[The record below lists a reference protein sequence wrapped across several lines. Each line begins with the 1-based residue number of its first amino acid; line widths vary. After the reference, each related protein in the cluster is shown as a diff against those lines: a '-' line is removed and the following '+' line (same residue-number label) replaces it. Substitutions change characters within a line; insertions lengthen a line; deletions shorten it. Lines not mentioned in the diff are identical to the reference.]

1 MCQVI
6 GWLSEI
12 VSASNQDTAGI
23 LHCWESTELLKAW
36 DHTVQVEAATSASK
50 LFPNLVSTQVVAHVI
65 PPSEM
70 QDTPNT
76 EDPDAGDLG
85 VPFMQ
90 ETDAGHEVLLSAEII
105 DEWAL

>member
-1 MCQVI
+1 
-6 GWLSEI
+6 
-12 VSASNQDTAGI
+12 
-23 LHCWESTELLKAW
+23 
-36 DHTVQVEAATSASK
+36 
-50 LFPNLVSTQVVAHVI
+50 
-65 PPSEM
+65 M